1 MNNFEIVAL
10 ILLVLSLFT
19 ISFPLGKYISK
30 IFLKEINWVEKS
42 QNFISHLLKIDL
54 NEPMTAKTYLKNI
67 LLFSLICFLF
77 VFSILFF
84 QHLLPLNPQN
94 FPGLS
99 WDLAFNTAVSFM
111 TNTNWQAYSGESAMS
126 YFSQMI
132 ALGGQNFISAAVG
145 LSALVALARSFMQHE
160 NKNIGNFYDDL
171 TRSILYILLPI
182 SFVFALFLVSE
193 GVVQNF
199 LPYIKVT
206 SLAGIEQLLPMGPAA
221 SQIAIKQL
229 GTNGGGFFGVNSA
242 HPFENPTALSNF
254 FQTLAILIIPG
265 AVVIAFGEIV
275 KRKKEAIT
283 IFSVMSV
290 LLAFG
295 LAIALY
301 SEYTHNPLLQTS
313 LNLEGKETRLGVM
326 ASAVWT
332 VFTTAASNGSVN
344 AMISSQNPLTGA
356 VAMFNMM
363 LGEIVF
369 GGVGSGLYGMILFI
383 LLTVFIAGLM
393 VGRTPE
399 YLGKKIEAKEMK
411 LVLLAILIPNLAV
424 LIGTALALTNPTA
437 LKSLLHSGP
446 HGFSE
451 ILYAFTSGANNNGSA
466 FGGLTANTVFYNVWI
481 GIAMLVGRFGVMIP
495 ILLIADNLSAKKII
509 PKSVGT
515 LETSSPLF
523 AFLTLAVILIV
534 GGLTF
539 FPALSLGPI
548 LEHLLMIQGRQF

>member
-1 MNNFEIVAL
+1 MNNLELVAL
-10 ILLVLSLFT
+10 ALLLFSLVT
-19 ISFPLGKYISK
+19 LSFPLGKFISK
-30 IFLKEINWVEKS
+30 IFLKEVKWVEKF
-42 QNFISHLLKIDL
+42 QQLISKICGIDF
-54 NEPMTAKTYLKNI
+54 NTPMSAKTYLKNVI
-67 LLFSLICFLF
+67 FFSIISLLF
-77 VFSILFF
+77 VFIILML

-94 FPGLS
+94 FSGLN
-99 WDLAFNTAVSFM
+99 WDLAFNTAISFM
-111 TNTNWQAYSGESAMS
+111 TNTNWQSYSGESTMS

-132 ALGGQNFISAAVG
+132 ALGGQNFLSAAVG
-145 LSALVALARSFMQHE
+145 LSVLMALARSFTQNEDKHV
-160 NKNIGNFYDDL
+160 GNFFDDL
-171 TRSILYILLPI
+171 TRSCLYILIPI
-182 SFVFALFLVSE
+182 SFIFALFLVSE

-206 SLAGIEQLLPMGPAA
+206 SLAGIEQILPMGPAA

-254 FQTLAILIIPG
+254 FQTLALLLIPG
-265 AVVIAFGEIV
+265 SVVIAFGEIV
-275 KRKKEAIT
+275 KKRKEAIT
-283 IFSVMSV
+283 IFSVMSI
-290 LLAFG
+290 LLILG
-295 LAIALY
+295 LSIAIY
-301 SEYTHNPLLQTS
+301 SEYTYNPLLQTS
-313 LNLEGKETRLGVM
+313 LNLEGKETRFGVM
-326 ASAVWT
+326 ASATWT

-344 AMISSQNPLTGA
+344 AMISSQNPLTAA

-363 LGEIVF
+363 LGEIIF

-383 LLTVFIAGLM
+383 ILTVFIAGLM

-399 YLGKKIEAKEMK
+399 YLGKKIEAREMK

-424 LIGTALALTNPTA
+424 LIGTALALTNPIA

-466 FGGLTANTVFYNVWI
+466 FGGLSANTIFYNVSI
-481 GIAMLVGRFGVMIP
+481 GIAMLLGRFGVIIP
-495 ILLIADNLSAKKII
+495 ILLIADGLSAKKII
-509 PKSVGT
+509 PKSPGT

-523 AFLTLAVILIV
+523 ALLTISVILIV

-548 LEHLLMIQGRQF
+548 LEHLLMITGKQF

>member
-1 MNNFEIVAL
+1 MNTLELVAL
-10 ILLVLSLFT
+10 ALLLFSLVT
-19 ISFPLGKYISK
+19 LSFPLGKFISK
-30 IFLKEINWVEKS
+30 IFLKEIKWVERS
-42 QNFISHLLKIDL
+42 QQLISKICGINF
-54 NEPMTAKTYLKNI
+54 NAPMSAKTYLKNVI
-67 LLFSLICFLF
+67 FFSIISFLF
-77 VFSILFF
+77 VFIILVF
-84 QHLLPLNPQN
+84 QHLLPLNPQK
-94 FPGLS
+94 FSGLN
-99 WDLAFNTAVSFM
+99 WDLAFNTAVSFI
-111 TNTNWQAYSGESAMS
+111 TNTNWQSYSGESTMS

-132 ALGGQNFISAAVG
+132 ALGGQNFLSAAVG
-145 LSALVALARSFMQHE
+145 LTVLIALARSFTQNE
-160 NKNIGNFYDDL
+160 DKNVGNFFDDL
-171 TRSILYILLPI
+171 TRSCLYILIPI
-182 SFVFALFLVSE
+182 SFIFALFLVSE

-206 SLAGIEQLLPMGPAA
+206 SLAGIEQILPMGPAA

-254 FQTLAILIIPG
+254 FQTLALLIIPG
-265 AVVIAFGEIV
+265 SVVIAFGEIV
-275 KRKKEAIT
+275 KKRKEAIT
-283 IFSVMSV
+283 IFSVMSI
-290 LLAFG
+290 LLILG
-295 LAIALY
+295 LSIAIY
-301 SEYTHNPLLQTS
+301 SEYTYNPLLQTS
-313 LNLEGKETRLGVM
+313 VNLEGKETRFGVM
-326 ASAVWT
+326 ASATWT

-344 AMISSQNPLTGA
+344 AMISSQNPLTAA

-363 LGEIVF
+363 LGEIIF

-383 LLTVFIAGLM
+383 ILTVFIAGLM

-399 YLGKKIEAKEMK
+399 YLGKKIEAREMK

-424 LIGTALALTNPTA
+424 LIGTALALTNPIA

-466 FGGLTANTVFYNVWI
+466 FGGLSANTIFYNVSI
-481 GIAMLVGRFGVMIP
+481 GIAMLLGRFGVIIP
-495 ILLIADNLSAKKII
+495 ILLIADGLSAKKII
-509 PKSVGT
+509 PKSPGT

-523 AFLTLAVILIV
+523 ALLTISVILIV

-548 LEHLLMIQGRQF
+548 LEHLLMITGKQF

>member
-19 ISFPLGKYISK
+19 FSFPLGKYISK
-30 IFLKEINWVEKS
+30 IFLKEINWVEKYQS
-42 QNFISHLLKIDL
+42 LVSRLLKVDF
-54 NEPMTAKTYLKNI
+54 NESMTAKTYLKNI
-67 LLFSLICFLF
+67 LLFSLISFLF

-111 TNTNWQAYSGESAMS
+111 TNTNWQAYSGESTMS

-145 LSALVALARSFMQHE
+145 LSALVALARSFIQHE
-160 NKNIGNFYDDL
+160 NRNIGNFYDDL

-199 LPYIKVT
+199 LPYVKVT
-206 SLAGIEQLLPMGPAA
+206 SLAGIEQFLPMGPAA

-229 GTNGGGFFGVNSA
+229 GTNGGGFFGVNST

-254 FQTLAILIIPG
+254 FQTLALLIIPG

-290 LLAFG
+290 LLALG

-301 SEYTHNPLLQTS
+301 SEYTYNPLLQTS

-399 YLGKKIEAKEMK
+399 YLGKK
-411 LVLLAILIPNLAV
+411 
-424 LIGTALALTNPTA
+424 
-437 LKSLLHSGP
+437 LKP
-446 HGFSE
+446 
-451 ILYAFTSGANNNGSA
+451 
-466 FGGLTANTVFYNVWI
+466 
-481 GIAMLVGRFGVMIP
+481 
-495 ILLIADNLSAKKII
+495 KK
-509 PKSVGT
+509 
-515 LETSSPLF
+515 
-523 AFLTLAVILIV
+523 
-534 GGLTF
+534 
-539 FPALSLGPI
+539 
-548 LEHLLMIQGRQF
+548 

>member
-1 MNNFEIVAL
+1 MNNFEIAAFVV
-10 ILLVLSLFT
+10 LLLSL
-19 ISFPLGKYISK
+19 IIGSFPLGKFISSV
-30 IFLKEINWVEKS
+30 FMKEIKWIEKS
-42 QNFISHLLKIDL
+42 QSFFSKITGVNF
-54 NEPMTAKTYLKNI
+54 NEPMTAKTYLKNV
-67 LLFSLICFLF
+67 LLFSFLCFSF
-77 VFSILFF
+77 VFLILFF
-84 QHLLPLNPQN
+84 QNYFPLNPQN
-94 FPGLS
+94 FNGLT
-99 WDLAFNTAVSFM
+99 WDLAFNTAISFI
-111 TNTNWQAYSGESAMS
+111 TNTNWQAYSGESTMS

-145 LSALVALARSFMQHE
+145 LSVLIAFARSFTKHE
-160 NKNIGNFYDDL
+160 NKNIGNFFDDL
-171 TRSILYILLPI
+171 TRSIFYILLPI
-182 SFVFALFLVSE
+182 SFIFALFLVSQ
-193 GVVQNF
+193 GVIQNF
-199 LPYIKVT
+199 LPYLKVT
-206 SLAGIEQLLPMGPAA
+206 ALFGVEQILPMGPAA

-265 AVVIAFGEIV
+265 AVVIAFGEII

-283 IFSVMSV
+283 IFSVMSI
-290 LLAFG
+290 LLALG
-295 LAIALY
+295 LAITLY
-301 SEYTHNPLLQTS
+301 SEYSNNPLLHNAI
-313 LNLEGKETRLGVM
+313 NLEGKETRFGVM
-326 ASAVWT
+326 ASAIWT

-363 LGEIVF
+363 LGEIIF

-399 YLGKKIEAKEMK
+399 YLGKKIEAKEIK

-424 LIGTALALTNPTA
+424 LIGTALALTNPIA
-437 LKSLLHSGP
+437 LKSLLHKGP

-481 GIAMLVGRFGVMIP
+481 GIAMLLGRFGVMIP

-509 PKSVGT
+509 PKSAGT

-523 AFLTLAVILIV
+523 ALLTLAVIIIV

-548 LEHLLMIQGRQF
+548 LEHLLMIQGIQF